1 MVAEAISNLFN
12 NILPDIKN
20 RIPTLIPAASLIFF
34 AYFML
39 DNFYVNYYWFKH
51 ITGLITILVALTLIE
66 TVLYFLHTEFSNYQ
80 GGYASAYKNF
90 VKILYKIYSIIYSIC
105 LFGLFLYIVM
115 IFLNLEFLA
124 WIYPIPLLVLLFII
138 TIIGIILSFKESK
151 LTILILT
158 FTFWAFSFLIAF
170 FFYFTLVQSSSNLYL
185 DTPLQGQ
192 NTIIMENIYYKNDIQ
207 IPITIRITGPK
218 TDLSIDLYKKD
229 FNSNLIP
236 IDKLQTLNP
245 DRNPD
250 KITLSVNSILTG
262 NALNNGK
269 YNIFINTSNLTTGY
283 YELTSSRNSLKS
295 YSVNSFYLLN
305 NRSAIS

>member
-1 MVAEAISNLFN
+1 MFAEGISNLI
-12 NILPDIKN
+12 NILPNIKN

-39 DNFYVNYYWFKH
+39 DNFYVNYYWYKH

-66 TVLYFLHTEFSNYQ
+66 TILYFLQAEFNNHS
-80 GGYASAYKNF
+80 GGYASDYQNF
-90 VKILYKIYSIIYSIC
+90 AKILNTIYSFIYSIC
-105 LFGLFLYIVM
+105 LFSLFLYIGM

-124 WIYPIPLLVLLFII
+124 WLYPIRLLVLLCIFII
-138 TIIGIILSFKESK
+138 IGFIISLKNSK
-151 LTILILT
+151 LEILIFTLT
-158 FTFWAFSFLIAF
+158 FWSFSLLLAF
-170 FFYFTLVQSSSNLYL
+170 FFYFTLIQSSSNFYL
-185 DTPLQGQ
+185 DTPLQGH
-192 NTIIMENIYYKNDIQ
+192 NTIIMENIYYKNNIQ

-218 TDLSIDLYKKD
+218 TDLSINLYKKD

-236 IDKLQTLNP
+236 VDKLQTLNP
-245 DRNPD
+245 DHNPD
-250 KITLSVNSILTG
+250 KITLSINSILTG

-283 YELTSSRNSLKS
+283 YELTSSRNTLKS

-305 NRSAIS
+305 NSSAIS